1 MLRRRHEQEHRTDII
16 VHDNHEDDNRK
27 SSRGDR
33 WCKCASPERN
43 GSSTRSKGIP
53 IAAAIVLVVCG
64 SLLLLRE
71 RIRLPQGGELQPNRS
86 TRPGSAKRGLN
97 VAVAVLF
104 TTGPKINY
112 TLSPGAVDG
121 AAVLLR
127 SMEKVRSSD
136 DSQYHIEYLAMITPE
151 VDTRWIPVV
160 EQLGYKARR
169 VKVPIQTN
177 EIRNSALARAID
189 EDGRLGT
196 NEMAKIEPFLFTEYD
211 RVLVLD
217 SDLMFHRNF
226 DELFLTNPADNSIAL
241 QWTEGYHP
249 MEHMNGGFF
258 IIHPKS
264 VDAAKH
270 YNAILDILRKG
281 DYRTKVRGNIG
292 KPSVITAGSV
302 QGMIGWGGTGY
313 GTTFGGRTMQGLLP
327 YYFLHLLNGTAS
339 APLDRC
345 RYNNMQQTQRCKAY
359 SPDQITS
366 NHFTG
371 YCKKPWKCF
380 AATTTYDEMI
390 LAEREPEISTICR
403 SFQDAWWE
411 EWSKLSKEFARGSRC
426 RSFVSQEM
434 FNSV

>member
-1 MLRRRHEQEHRTDII
+1 MLRRRHEQEHHTDI
-16 VHDNHEDDNRK
+16 VHDTHKDDNRK
-27 SSRGDR
+27 RSRGGR
-33 WCKCASPERN
+33 WCKCASPEQN
-43 GSSTRSKGIP
+43 SSSTRPKRIP

-71 RIRLPQGGELQPNRS
+71 DVGLPQGGELQLHRPTRS
-86 TRPGSAKRGLN
+86 GAAKRGLN

-127 SMEKVRSSD
+127 SIEKVRSSD
-136 DSQYHIEYLAMITPE
+136 DSLYHIEYLAMITPE
-151 VDTRWIPVV
+151 VDARWIPVV

-177 EIRNSALARAID
+177 EIRNAALAKAID

-226 DELFLTNPADNSIAL
+226 DELFLTSPDDNSIAL
-241 QWTEGYHP
+241 QWTEGYQRK
-249 MEHMNGGFF
+249 EHMNGGFF
-258 IIHPKS
+258 IIYPRS

-270 YNAILDILRKG
+270 YAAILDILREG
-281 DYRTKVRGNIG
+281 DYRTTFRGSIA
-292 KPSVITAGSV
+292 KLSVITAGSV
-302 QGMIGWGGTGY
+302 QDSLGWGGTGY

-327 YYFLHLLNGTAS
+327 YYFLHVLNGTAS

-345 RYNNMQQTQRCKAY
+345 RYNNMQQTQRCRTY
-359 SPDQITS
+359 SLDQITS

-380 AATTTYDEMI
+380 KATTTYDEMI
-390 LAEREPEISTICR
+390 LAEREPEISTICKTL
-403 SFQDAWWE
+403 QDAWWE
-411 EWSKLSKEFARGSRC
+411 QWSKLSKEFARGSRC
-426 RSFVSQEM
+426 KSFVSQEM